1 MFFCENGRHW
11 EVWLQ
16 ELASM
21 KQLSRTILFAVFF
34 AVFITSGFLV
44 KAQTTITPPVF
55 PNFSALIKTGKIQ
68 LEMLSG
74 FRDVKFI
81 GVQRSLDSV
90 LNFSTIGLVASPND
104 LRIGY
109 QDVKPLPGS
118 NYYRLFIQFNNGR
131 YFYSNIILAI
141 PDSTI
146 DGSKKLQLAD
156 VKEAIAAAKEA
167 GVNTNPTATTK
178 EKNAPPKEEKIV
190 WHPSNYVYT
199 TADGNVNIKLPD
211 APEKKYSVKFFEPDG
226 SFLFEIDE
234 VKEPFL
240 ILEKAIF
247 LHSGWFNFEIDLNGK
262 PYEKWNLFIPLNYRN

>member
-1 MFFCENGRHW
+1 MSNKRHW
-11 EVWLQ
+11 EVWIQ
-16 ELASM
+16 ELAFM

-34 AVFITSGFLV
+34 AGLFITSVSV
-44 KAQTTITPPVF
+44 KAQTTTTPPVL
-55 PNFSALIKTGKIQ
+55 PDFSALIKTGKIQ
-68 LEMLSG
+68 LDFISG
-74 FRDVKFI
+74 FREVKFI

-90 LNFSTIGLVASPND
+90 LNFSTIGLVNNPND
-104 LRIGY
+104 FRNSY

-131 YFYSNIILAI
+131 YLYSRIILAV

-167 GVNTNPTATTK
+167 GVNTGAPGTSK
-178 EKNAPPKEEKIV
+178 DKNEAHKEEKIV

-211 APEKKYSVKFFEPDG
+211 AVDKKYSVKFFEPDG
-226 SFLFEIDE
+226 SFLFEIKE

-247 LHSGWFNFEIDLNGK
+247 LHSGWFNFEIYQDGK
-262 PYEKWNLFIPLNYRN
+262 SYEKWNLFIPLNYRN

>member
-1 MFFCENGRHW
+1 MMVLEIW
-11 EVWLQ
+11 IQ
-16 ELASM
+16 ELAYM
-21 KQLSRTILFAVFF
+21 KQLSRFLLSAII
-34 AVFITSGFLV
+34 ITVSAFSL
-44 KAQTTITPPVF
+44 KAQTINPPVL
-55 PNFSALIKTGKIQ
+55 PDFSALIKTGKIQ
-68 LEMLSG
+68 LDFISG

-90 LNFSTIGLVASPND
+90 LNFTTIGLINNPNES
-104 LRIGY
+104 RNSY
-109 QDVKPLPGS
+109 QDGRPQPGS

-131 YFYSNIILAI
+131 YIYTKVLLAV

-146 DGSKKLQLAD
+146 DNSRKLQLAD

-167 GVNTNPTATTK
+167 AAASGTTPDK

-199 TADGNVNIKLPD
+199 TADGNINIKLPD
-211 APEKKYSVKFFEPDG
+211 AAEKKYTVRFFEADG
-226 SFLFEIDE
+226 SFLFEISK

-247 LHSGWFNFEIDLNGK
+247 LHAGWFNFEIFQDGK
-262 PYEKWNLFIPLNYRN
+262 SYEKWNLFIPLNYRN

>member
-1 MFFCENGRHW
+1 
-11 EVWLQ
+11 
-16 ELASM
+16 M
-21 KQLSRTILFAVFF
+21 KQLSRTILFVVF
-34 AVFITSGFLV
+34 FITSAFLV
-44 KAQTTITPPVF
+44 KAQTTTTPPVL

-68 LEMLSG
+68 LDFISG

-90 LNFSTIGLVASPND
+90 LNFSTIGLVNNPND
-104 LRIGY
+104 FRHSY

-131 YFYSNIILAI
+131 YLYSKITLAV

-146 DGSKKLQLAD
+146 DGSKKLQLSD
-156 VKEAIAAAKEA
+156 VKEAIAAANDA
-167 GVNTNPTATTK
+167 GANGNSKA
-178 EKNAPPKEEKIV
+178 PKEEKIV

-211 APEKKYSVKFFEPDG
+211 ASEKKYSVRFFEPEG
-226 SFLFEIDE
+226 AFLFEIKE

-247 LHSGWFNFEIDLNGK
+247 LHSGWFNFEIYQDGK
-262 PYEKWNLFIPLNYRN
+262 PFEKWNLYIPLNYRN

>member
-1 MFFCENGRHW
+1 
-11 EVWLQ
+11 
-16 ELASM
+16 M

-34 AVFITSGFLV
+34 AVFITSAFSV
-44 KAQTTITPPVF
+44 KAQTTTTPPVF

-68 LEMLSG
+68 LELLSG
-74 FRDVKFI
+74 FRDVKYI

-90 LNFSTIGLVASPND
+90 LNFSTIGLVSNPND

-118 NYYRLFIQFNNGR
+118 NYYRLFVQFNNGR
-131 YFYSNIILAI
+131 YLYSNVVLAV

-167 GVNTNPTATTK
+167 GVNTNPIGTTK
-178 EKNAPPKEEKIV
+178 DKNAPPKEEKIV

-247 LHSGWFNFEIDLNGK
+247 LHAGWFNFEIYQNGK